1 MGLVTTWPLPAAI
14 VFAILLAVAAA
25 CPAPEARA
33 EGAAVAPASSMSLGT
48 EAELGLSWYLA
59 YRAKQVREH
68 IADLIAAAPD
78 VPAQLAHVEENLAGE
93 IERFGHGRTLFRLIL
108 VTLFGLALER
118 GLRRAATGS
127 FRWRR
132 DYRVTTTAERL
143 RVVAM
148 RAVVAVSGWMVFTVG
163 AVGAFLA
170 AEWPSVLSDVALGYL
185 LAIAEFKAAVTLSRL
200 VLVPDIEEP
209 LGAELRIIPV
219 QAEAARRAHRHIA
232 LFAGW
237 LTLGRATVG
246 AIGTLGAPLETREL
260 VAYLLGIGLVAI
272 ALHALW
278 GRRPGVLQPPTL
290 VQQFSRRAGAWLWSL
305 YVVLLWALWVAGATP
320 TMWLCIVL
328 GGLWAA
334 IHLTNRAVAHLAR
347 EPGAAS
353 AEPDKAP
360 SIALICVERAIRA
373 ILIIG
378 AAALLVHVLNVRLA
392 TMTAGETAF
401 SHFLET
407 SLHVLVIVLV
417 ADLIWNIL
425 KAAIERKLGVLGP
438 AAGSTASGTEDRHQ
452 ARLRTLLPVSKK
464 IAAVLILFTAAL
476 SIASE
481 FGVQIGPI
489 IAGAGVIGLAVSFG
503 AQTLI
508 RDIFSGFFYLL
519 DDAFRVGEYI
529 QAGNYKGTVEA
540 FSIRS
545 VRLRHHRG
553 PLYTVP
559 FGALGAIQ
567 NMSRDW
573 VIDILS
579 VGVTY
584 DTDLDAVKKI
594 VKKVGR
600 QLTEDPELA
609 PVILDTLKMQGV
621 QQFGDFAIQIR
632 LKLMTRP
639 GEQFTVRRRAYA
651 IIKKEFDV
659 AGIKFAFPT
668 VQVAGDGAS
677 PSAAAARQAI
687 QLVQSSSP

>member
-1 MGLVTTWPLPAAI
+1 
-14 VFAILLAVAAA
+14 
-25 CPAPEARA
+25 
-33 EGAAVAPASSMSLGT
+33 
-48 EAELGLSWYLA
+48 
-59 YRAKQVREH
+59 
-68 IADLIAAAPD
+68 
-78 VPAQLAHVEENLAGE
+78 
-93 IERFGHGRTLFRLIL
+93 
-108 VTLFGLALER
+108 
-118 GLRRAATGS
+118 
-127 FRWRR
+127 
-132 DYRVTTTAERL
+132 
-143 RVVAM
+143 
-148 RAVVAVSGWMVFTVG
+148 
-163 AVGAFLA
+163 
-170 AEWPSVLSDVALGYL
+170 
-185 LAIAEFKAAVTLSRL
+185 
-200 VLVPDIEEP
+200 
-209 LGAELRIIPV
+209 
-219 QAEAARRAHRHIA
+219 
-232 LFAGW
+232 
-237 LTLGRATVG
+237 
-246 AIGTLGAPLETREL
+246 
-260 VAYLLGIGLVAI
+260 
-272 ALHALW
+272 
-278 GRRPGVLQPPTL
+278 
-290 VQQFSRRAGAWLWSL
+290 
-305 YVVLLWALWVAGATP
+305 
-320 TMWLCIVL
+320 
-328 GGLWAA
+328 
-334 IHLTNRAVAHLAR
+334 
-347 EPGAAS
+347 
-353 AEPDKAP
+353 
-360 SIALICVERAIRA
+360 
-373 ILIIG
+373 
-378 AAALLVHVLNVRLA
+378 
-392 TMTAGETAF
+392 
-401 SHFLET
+401 
-407 SLHVLVIVLV
+407 
-417 ADLIWNIL
+417 
-425 KAAIERKLGVLGP
+425 
-438 AAGSTASGTEDRHQ
+438 
-452 ARLRTLLPVSKK
+452 VSKK

-632 LKLMTRP
+632 MKLMTRP

-651 IIKKEFDV
+651 IIKKEFDA

-677 PSAAAARQAI
+677 PAAAAARQAI
-687 QLVQSSSP
+687 QLVQASSP